1 MPSQIDPTKP
11 IDGVPAS
18 KADLRAN
25 LQSAKS
31 EIEAL
36 QSGKA
41 DLGHQHG
48 VADISDA
55 GALASKDTVATADI
69 ADDAVTNAKLANM
82 SAATFKGRAAGAG
95 TGDPSDLT
103 ATQAKTALAISA
115 SDVSGLGTL
124 ATLSQVGTA
133 QISDDAVTNAKL
145 ADMAAATLKG
155 RAAGAGTGDP
165 TDLTAAE
172 AKTALAIS
180 ASDVGGLGALATLNQ
195 VGTAQISDDAVTN
208 AKLANMPAATF
219 KGRAA
224 GAGTGDPADLSA
236 AQAKA
241 ALAISAS
248 DVSGLGA
255 LATLSQVGTAQISD
269 DTVTYAKMQNVSAAS
284 RLLGRGQAGGAGDPE
299 EIVLGSGLSMTG
311 TTLSSESSFPVN
323 DTTALVQ
330 DPVDNTKRARIDAG
344 AVAPATT
351 RTIAMGDRDVD
362 LAAGGTFAEFSHTH
376 VLTDITNAGTL
387 AALSQVETAQIA
399 DDAVTNVKLANM
411 AAATFKGRAAG
422 AGTGDPTDLTAAQA
436 KTALAISAAD
446 VSGLGAL
453 ATLSQVGSAQIAD
466 DAVTNVKL
474 ANMAAATFKG
484 RAAGAGTGDPTDLTA
499 AQAKTALAI
508 SSADVSGLGA
518 LATLNQV
525 GSAQIAAGALDGK
538 PINMQGALL
547 RGAEIIDYAETSA
560 TPVISAGVLTLDLDT
575 ASVFEVVLT
584 ANVTSLVFANP
595 PTAGRAGSVTLILR
609 QDATGGRTV
618 AWPSS
623 ILWSGGTT
631 PIVTPAA
638 NAVDVYGFITRNG
651 GTTWYGFPAGKGFS

>member
-25 LQSAKS
+25 LQSAKD

-41 DLGHQHG
+41 DVGHQHDL
-48 VADISDA
+48 ADISDA
-55 GALASKDTVATADI
+55 GALAGKNT
-69 ADDAVTNAKLANM
+69 
-82 SAATFKGRAAGAG
+82 
-95 TGDPSDLT
+95 
-103 ATQAKTALAISA
+103 
-115 SDVSGLGTL
+115 
-124 ATLSQVGTA
+124 VGTVD
-133 QISDDAVTNAKL
+133 IN
-145 ADMAAATLKG
+145 
-155 RAAGAGTGDP
+155 
-165 TDLTAAE
+165 
-172 AKTALAIS
+172 
-180 ASDVGGLGALATLNQ
+180 
-195 VGTAQISDDAVTN
+195 DDAVTN

-236 AQAKA
+236 AQAKTALAISASDVSGLGTLATLNEVGVGQISDDAVTNAKLADMAPATFKGRA
-241 ALAISAS
+241 ADAGTGNPIDLTAAEAKTTLAISTLDVSGLGALATLNQVGTGQISDDAVTNAKLANMPAATFKGRAAGAGTGDPTDLTAAQAKAGLAISAS

-255 LATLSQVGTAQISD
+255 LATLSQVGTGQISD
-269 DTVTYAKMQNVSAAS
+269 DAVTYAKMQNVSAGS
-284 RLLGRGQAGGAGDPE
+284 RLLGRGQGGGAGNPE

-323 DTTALVQ
+323 DTTALVH
-330 DPVDNTKRARIDAG
+330 DPIDDTKRARIDAG
-344 AVAPATT
+344 AIATSTT
-351 RTIAMGDRDVD
+351 RTITMGDRDAD
-362 LAAGGTFAEFSHTH
+362 LAAGGTFAELSHTH
-376 VLTDITNAGTL
+376 TLASITNAGAL
-387 AALSQVETAQIA
+387 AALNQVGTAQIS

-411 AAATFKGRAAG
+411 TAATFKGRAAG

-436 KTALAISAAD
+436 KTALAISTAD

-453 ATLSQVGSAQIAD
+453 ATLNQVGTAQISD

-484 RAAGAGTGDPTDLTA
+484 RAAGAGTGDPIDLNA

-508 SSADVSGLGA
+508 TASDVSGLGG
-518 LATLNQV
+518 LATLDQV
-525 GSAQIAAGALDGK
+525 GAAQIAAGALDGK
-538 PINMQGALL
+538 AINMQGALL
-547 RGAEIIDYAETSA
+547 RGAELIDYAETSA
-560 TPVISAGVLTLDLDT
+560 TPVISAGVLTLDLET
-575 ASVFEVVLT
+575 GSVFEVVLT

-595 PTAGRAGSVTLILR
+595 PTVGRAGSATLILR

-623 ILWSGGTT
+623 ILWSGGTA
-631 PIVTPAA
+631 PVVTSGA
-638 NAVDVYGFITRNG
+638 NAVDLYGFITRNG